1 MAVRTAEK
9 PFVVAPDDAP
19 TLDVSPQ
26 GVGTVIKHDLV
37 ASQVAP
43 PNFAMRLFD
52 VAPAGATPYH
62 QHPWEHE
69 VFIVEGAGELKT
81 ASGAESFAAGEAVYV
96 PPDAMHQFR
105 NTGEGRL
112 KFICVIPNSGDC

>member
-1 MAVRTAEK
+1 MAIRTTEK
-9 PFVVAPDDAP
+9 PFVVAPADAP
-19 TLDVSPQ
+19 TLDVSPE

-37 ASQVAP
+37 ASQVSP

-81 ASGAESFAAGEAVYV
+81 AGGSAPFAAGEAVYV